1 MAVDAN
7 VVIFERIK
15 DEMKLGKTT
24 GAAMRAGFN
33 RALSAVMDGNITT
46 LIVAVVL
53 FFFGTGTIKG
63 FAITLGIGIIVSLF
77 TAVVLT
83 RMLLSAIFDLNIKN
97 PVLYGLNKKK
107 EVAKNV

>member
-1 MAVDAN
+1 
-7 VVIFERIK
+7 
-15 DEMKLGKTT
+15 MK
-24 GAAMRAGFN
+24 AGFN

-46 LIVAVVL
+46 IIVAVVL
-53 FFFGTGTIKG
+53 YIFGTGTIKG

-83 RMLLSAIFDLNIKN
+83 RMLLKAVFDLNLKN

-107 EVAKNV
+107 EIKEDGANAKYKQ